1 MRNLLR
7 KFSRGF
13 ESMVVIFISAL
24 FVVSITYAA
33 TTIGSNV
40 TTGGNLTVTGWASST
55 SATTTAYLDIGV
67 QPDGTTTLVN
77 WTGGDLYVQDD
88 IEVDDDVNIGGDST
102 LVGTLGV
109 TGLSTFSTVT
119 STSATTTA
127 YLDIGVQPDG
137 TTTLVNWTGGDL
149 YVQDD
154 IEVDD
159 DVNIGDDLTVV
170 DGISANGITT
180 TDSLVVGG
188 YASTTGDLIVT
199 GGTFDLTTGTA
210 TTTPG
215 IFARIN
221 NDTATSTLSA
231 GNVEGGG
238 VSTGC
243 LELVGSNGQYY
254 FCSVDVDTPTNGL
267 SCGAGRCNEQ

>member
-33 TTIGSNV
+33 TTIGSNI

-109 TGLSTFSTVT
+109 TGLSTFSSVT

-188 YASTTGDLIVT
+188 YASTTGDL
-199 GGTFDLTTGTA
+199 
-210 TTTPG
+210 
-215 IFARIN
+215 
-221 NDTATSTLSA
+221 
-231 GNVEGGG
+231 
-238 VSTGC
+238 
-243 LELVGSNGQYY
+243 
-254 FCSVDVDTPTNGL
+254 
-267 SCGAGRCNEQ
+267 

>member
-33 TTIGSNV
+33 TTIGSNI

-77 WTGGDLYVQDD
+77 WAGGYLYVQDDLEVDDDVNIAGDSTLVGTLSVTGLSTFGAVTSTSATSTAYMMIGVDAGSYTLLDYSGDLYVQDD

-109 TGLSTFSTVT
+109 TGLSTFSAVT
-119 STSATTTA
+119 STSATSTA
-127 YLDIGVQPDG
+127 YMMIGVDAG
-137 TTTLVNWTGGDL
+137 SYTLLDYSGDL
-149 YVQDD
+149 YVQD
-154 IEVDD
+154 E
-159 DVNIGDDLTVV
+159 IG
-170 DGISANGITT
+170 
-180 TDSLVVGG
+180 
-188 YASTTGDLIVT
+188 
-199 GGTFDLTTGTA
+199 
-210 TTTPG
+210 
-215 IFARIN
+215 
-221 NDTATSTLSA
+221 
-231 GNVEGGG
+231 
-238 VSTGC
+238 
-243 LELVGSNGQYY
+243 
-254 FCSVDVDTPTNGL
+254 
-267 SCGAGRCNEQ
+267 